1 MEFAA
6 NVLFF
11 VSPCLLKPRPND
23 RNILQHHL
31 QAPAERSQNFSTT
44 YRNIVEHK
52 ISSAFGHCVATSY
65 DILGIEKRAS
75 AHARVRHCCK
85 KSGLKALTNEDTLS
99 PTQMF
104 RCLSARAAFVADTNF
119 VSRTKNVSDFVQK
132 HFVSAT
138 NVSQFSQPKKNYGQQ
153 CVLVYEGLNEY
164 RIMQYPQILHEEL
177 DHFQICAN
185 NTRHV
190 ATHRNRV
197 AKRTRHVTP
206 NNIAIIW

>member
-119 VSRTKNVSDFVQK
+119 VSGTQK
-132 HFVSAT
+132 MFLILFRHFVSAT
-138 NVSQFSQPKKNYGQQ
+138 SVSQFAQPKKHHGQQ
-153 CVLVYEGLNEY
+153 CVFVYQVLNLPGK
-164 RIMQYPQILHEEL
+164 I
-177 DHFQICAN
+177 
-185 NTRHV
+185 
-190 ATHRNRV
+190 
-197 AKRTRHVTP
+197 VTLKL
-206 NNIAIIW
+206 